1 MYNPFSKD
9 GSKLF
14 LKKVCRSG
22 NHLKGQ
28 IFEMTNSKQTN
39 VKVTNFEV
47 TVFQNNK
54 FRSIRSYEYS
64 KYSKLLALG
73 QHKRF
78 PKRIFNW
85 SHSLFSFDRCSG
97 SCCCSCCCCY
107 VRCCTTSF
115 FNVFTFNWSHLFPC
129 QHNSWNSR
137 SVATSVNGDAKSC

>member
-1 MYNPFSKD
+1 
-9 GSKLF
+9 
-14 LKKVCRSG
+14 
-22 NHLKGQ
+22 
-28 IFEMTNSKQTN
+28 MTNSKQTN

-85 SHSLFSFDRCSG
+85 SHSLFSFDRCS
-97 SCCCSCCCCY
+97 STVVVVVVAAVVVFVVVQPVSLMYSLLIEVICSR
-107 VRCCTTSF
+107 VNTT
-115 FNVFTFNWSHLFPC
+115 VGTQGLLPL
-129 QHNSWNSR
+129 
-137 SVATSVNGDAKSC
+137 A